1 MGKYVSVLGACM
13 VIAAMITTLPRLFTE
28 MTSSLDHVSTRG
40 ENTAPS
46 APQAPSQPIDWGS
59 IGVGAAI
66 VVLVGV
72 TAVAV
77 VTAWRVTA
85 ARRRRRARQ
94 IEAWSKGEKAF
105 AEASNLLW
113 DFEKDPMSVY
123 FIRPLLADTNER
135 ASAEFYTAYA
145 AANDLHTEA
154 MPTDDDLI
162 DEFAAAAKDAVAAFH
177 RADESARRKAR
188 LGIGPGDHLF
198 TVAESKK
205 VDQARKLLAAAL
217 DPAATPSEA
226 TTAHDRALRLLDDVG
241 VVIPERLV
249 TKVTL
254 SLEAAHRQAITAA

>member
-1 MGKYVSVLGACM
+1 MGKFASVLGAFM
-13 VIAAMITTLPRLFTE
+13 VVAATITTLPRLFSE
-28 MTSSLDHVSTRG
+28 MTSSMDRSTRV
-40 ENTAPS
+40 ENTAP
-46 APQAPSQPIDWGS
+46 AVPPAVSQPIDWGS
-59 IGVGAAI
+59 VGVGAAVVVAMI
-66 VVLVGV
+66 VM
-72 TAVAV
+72 AVVA

-85 ARRRRRARQ
+85 THRRRRARQ
-94 IEAWSKGEKAF
+94 IAAWNTGERSF

-162 DEFAAAAKDAVAAFH
+162 DEFAAAAKEAVAAFQ

-188 LGIGPGDHLF
+188 LGIGSADRMF

-226 TTAHDRALRLLDDVG
+226 KTAHDRALRLLDDVG

-254 SLEAAHRQAITAA
+254 SLEAAHRQAITVA